1 MKLTVYKGCIKEF
14 VEVLRKCC
22 NFEGHVILCFLAAV
36 VRMAAQVELDA
47 ARTVVVGARLHL
59 GPLVDSS
66 NTSLM
71 EGSTSPQSAL
81 ILTPEPS
88 KPTPGPKPRLTPK
101 PFAVEKNPTIRPILA
116 PKPQPKPRLST
127 SKPDPPSTPKPT
139 LTSAAASKPR
149 PVSADAPNEP
159 NSTTRPTSTFP
170 AKQTPKLSSGQ
181 TSKPVSQPFKPAP
194 PLALDEPRK
203 PSPSQVAK
211 KPASAGPAVLQ
222 KRGGAQA
229 ARSAAEWSGPT
240 RQKPA
245 GSNMTRAKSLGFLTE
260 VGLTEVEQKDGSTR
274 EGAGGPRAMDVTGT
288 APVTLRPQS
297 RGGRPR
303 PVSAI
308 FLPNSATPDAQSLG
322 SGNGAGS
329 RWAGRRPLSADLT
342 SKFEMAGLA
351 VHHRASSKENLPEP
365 TRGEQQD
372 NEEEERTRMRGVD
385 RSREKDKERGSGDGT
400 EDKKQER
407 GGESRK
413 QEVGEGRENTKGGG
427 SIKRRIS
434 LLLDSSALS
443 VPGGGRTSADGVET
457 RSSAQPIPNV
467 SDKAVGVRQRIRE
480 LTEDTPLPQ
489 SPPQKPVVK
498 PRPLPRDFTKR

>member
-1 MKLTVYKGCIKEF
+1 MSL
-14 VEVLRKCC
+14 EVLCKC
-22 NFEGHVILCFLAAV
+22 NFECLVILCFLAAV
-36 VRMAAQVELDA
+36 VRMATEVELDA
-47 ARTVVVGARLHL
+47 GRTGVVGARLHL
-59 GPLVDSS
+59 GPLADSS

-71 EGSTSPQSAL
+71 EGSTCPQSAL
-81 ILTPEPS
+81 ILTSEPS

-116 PKPQPKPRLST
+116 PKPQPKPRLDST
-127 SKPDPPSTPKPT
+127 RLSISRPDPPSNPKPT
-139 LTSAAASKPR
+139 LTSAVASNPR
-149 PVSADAPNEP
+149 PVSTSSPSAA
-159 NSTTRPTSTFP
+159 SRPTSIFP
-170 AKQTPKLSSGQ
+170 AKQAPKLSSGQ
-181 TSKPVSQPFKPAP
+181 TSKPVAQPFKPAP
-194 PLALDEPRK
+194 PLTLDEPRK
-203 PSPSQVAK
+203 PSPTQLAK

-222 KRGGAQA
+222 KRGGVHA
-229 ARSAAEWSGPT
+229 ARSAAEWSGPS

-245 GSNMTRAKSLGFLTE
+245 GSTMTRAKSMGFLTE
-260 VGLTEVEQKDGSTR
+260 VGLTEAEQKDGSTR
-274 EGAGGPRAMDVTGT
+274 ERDGGPRAMDVTVT
-288 APVTLRPQS
+288 APVALRPQS

-308 FLPNSATPDAQSLG
+308 FLSNSATPDAQSLG
-322 SGNGAGS
+322 SANGTNS

-342 SKFEMAGLA
+342 SKFETAGLT

-365 TRGEQQD
+365 SRGEQQD
-372 NEEEERTRMRGVD
+372 NKQEERTTTRGVD

-400 EDKKQER
+400 EDKSKSSATQER

-413 QEVGEGRENTKGGG
+413 QEVGEGRGDTKGGG

-434 LLLDSSALS
+434 LLLDSSTLS

-457 RSSAQPIPNV
+457 RSLAQPIPNV
-467 SDKAVGVRQRIRE
+467 PDKAGGVRQRIRE
-480 LTEDTPLPQ
+480 LTEDTPLSQ